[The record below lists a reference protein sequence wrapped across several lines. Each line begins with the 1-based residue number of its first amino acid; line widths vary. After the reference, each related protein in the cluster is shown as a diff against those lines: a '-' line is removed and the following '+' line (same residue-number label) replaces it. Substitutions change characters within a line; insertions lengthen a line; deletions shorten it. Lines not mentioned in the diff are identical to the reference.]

1 MTAMTT
7 QQRSQKAAAKRGKL
21 AEKEL
26 RHKVRP
32 GIEAAMDRIRDRSST
47 PEISEVIQLAI
58 LKMDAMTDAEL
69 VEFLRPPRH
78 KVVISKTLRDKF
90 ENESRRELMKNPSD
104 SQLAPLP
111 IGERECKTKQMD
123 ILEDA

>member
-7 QQRSQKAAAKRGKL
+7 KERSAKAALKRGKV

-26 RHKVRP
+26 RHRVRP
-32 GIEAAMDRIRDRSST
+32 GIEEAMDRIRERSKT

-78 KVVISKTLRDKF
+78 KIRISESVARRF
-90 ENESRRELMKNPSD
+90 ENESRRELLKNPSD

-111 IGERECKTKQMD
+111 IGEKECKAVQIDM
-123 ILEDA
+123 LG